1 MFLKMMNKKNII
13 FLLVIVFFLVAL
25 SALGSQEVRR
35 MGLDPER
42 IYSSLVPANTHWAD
56 TGFDVKGGEE
66 IYFRASGAISLQQGN
81 PVAFPCS
88 PDGLDLKTV
97 QQPLPEENIG
107 ALIGKIVLLLS
118 VEVDEETGEETRN
131 EIIREF
137 YIGKNKRIEMPIDGK
152 LYLGIN
158 ELLVADNSGE
168 FRVEMQLLDS

>member
-1 MFLKMMNKKNII
+1 MFLKMMNKKYAI
-13 FLLVIVFFLVAL
+13 FLLVIVFILAAL
-25 SALGSQEVRR
+25 SALGSQEVSR

-42 IYSSLVPANTHWAD
+42 IYSLLVPATTHWTD

-66 IYFRASGAISLQQGN
+66 LYFRASGAISLQQGN

-88 PDGLDLKTV
+88 PNGLDLKTV

-118 VEVDEETGEETRN
+118 VEVDEETGKETRN

-137 YIGKNKRIEMPIDGK
+137 YIGKNKRFAIPIDGR

-158 ELLVADNSGE
+158 ELVVADNSGE
-168 FRVEMQLLDS
+168 FRVEMQLLE

>member
-1 MFLKMMNKKNII
+1 MFLKMMNKKYTV
-13 FLLVIVFFLVAL
+13 FLLIIVFSLAAL
-25 SALGSQEVRR
+25 SAFGSQEVRR

-42 IYSSLVPANTHWAD
+42 ISSILVPANTHWAD
-56 TGFDVKGGEE
+56 TGFDVNGGED

-81 PVAFPCS
+81 PVAFPCN

-137 YIGKNKRIEMPIDGK
+137 YIGKNKRIEMPIDGR

-158 ELLVADNSGE
+158 ELVVADNSGE
-168 FRVEMQLLDS
+168 FRVEIQLLD

>member
-1 MFLKMMNKKNII
+1 MMNKKYTI
-13 FLLVIVFFLVAL
+13 FLLAIVFSLAAL

-35 MGLDPER
+35 IGLDPER
-42 IYSSLVPANTHWAD
+42 IYSIPVPANTHWAD
-56 TGFDVKGGEE
+56 TGFDVKRGEE
-66 IYFRASGAISLQQGN
+66 IYFWASGAISLQQGN

-137 YIGKNKRIEMPIDGK
+137 YVGKNKRIEMPIDGR

-158 ELLVADNSGE
+158 ELVVADNSGE
-168 FRVEMQLLDS
+168 FRVEMQLLE